1 MKITSPFKLSTEK
14 TFRKI
19 VKSGFS
25 TKHMTADEMN
35 QISKKY
41 TFFSWSAQHKIAP
54 IAMEK
59 AKGCFF
65 WDADGKKYFDMNS
78 QLMCSNI
85 GHGHPK
91 VIQAIKHQADELA
104 YAGPGFSTKVRAEIG
119 PLLAKHTPGD
129 LNKFFFCLGGAEAN
143 ENAIK
148 FAKFYTKRN
157 KLVARYRSY
166 HGATQGAITLTGDPR
181 RWPNEPSLPGVIRVF
196 DPYKYRS
203 HLYEPGMKDEEFS
216 AKILNQLEETL
227 MYENPE
233 SVAAMFIETVTGT
246 NGLIPPP
253 NGYLQGLRKLCD
265 KYGILMV
272 CDEVMCGLGRTG
284 EWFAVDHW
292 NVVPDMIT
300 MAKGLTSA
308 YLPLGAV
315 AINPKIAKEFDERV
329 FQGGL
334 TYQSHPLCLAA
345 AVAVLK
351 VLEEEDIVGNAK
363 RMGKVMA
370 QIHEDLKKK
379 HPSVGDVRSIGL
391 FGAIEMVKN
400 KETREPLAPF
410 ATTSEAM
417 TKVAAYLKEHGIYA
431 FAYSNILHTN
441 PPLVVN
447 EHELREAFDVVDKAL
462 DIADQYVDK

>member
-1 MKITSPFKLSTEK
+1 MRNSKKHILQKLSY
-14 TFRKI
+14 FN
-19 VKSGFS
+19 FS
-25 TKHMTADEMN
+25 SKNMSAAEMN
-35 QISKKY
+35 KLSKEY
-41 TFFSWSAQHKIAP
+41 TLFSWSAQQKVAP
-54 IAMEK
+54 IAMVK
-59 AKGCFF
+59 AKGCYF
-65 WDADGKKYFDMNS
+65 WDADGKKFFDMNS

-91 VIQAIKHQADELA
+91 VIQAIKDQADELV
-104 YAGPGFSTKVRAEIG
+104 YAGPGFSTRVRAEIG

-129 LNKFFFCLGGAEAN
+129 LNKFFFTLGGAEAN

-181 RWPNEPSLPGVIRVF
+181 RWPNEPSLPGVIRAF

-203 HLYEPGMKDEEFS
+203 HLYEPGMKDEDFS

-227 MYENPE
+227 IYENPE
-233 SVAAMFIETVTGT
+233 SVAAIFIETVTGT

-253 NGYLQGLRKLCD
+253 EGYLQGLRKLCD

-272 CDEVMCGLGRTG
+272 CDEVMCGVGRTG

-292 NVVPDMIT
+292 KVVPDMIV

-334 TYQSHPLCLAA
+334 TYQSHPMCLAA
-345 AVAVLK
+345 AISVLK
-351 VLEEEDIVGNAK
+351 VLEEEDIIGNAK
-363 RMGKVMA
+363 RMGKVMSE
-370 QIHEDLKKK
+370 ILHNLMKK

-391 FGAIEMVKN
+391 FGALEMVKDRDT
-400 KETREPLAPF
+400 KEPLAPF
-410 ATTSEAM
+410 GVTSEPM
-417 TKVAAYLKEHGIYA
+417 TKVATYLKENGIFA

-441 PPLVVN
+441 PPLIVK
-447 EHELREAFDVVDKAL
+447 EEELREAFEVVDKAL
-462 DIADQYVDK
+462 DIADKYVI